1 MPDGL
6 HYQPVKMG
14 LLRMQDVQKQSK
26 ALGRRSRRRAQAD
39 DPAATAELRRLY
51 EQQQVT
57 LPWHPLAV
65 NLSKGVIA
73 WGP

>member
-1 MPDGL
+1 M
-6 HYQPVKMG
+6 HYQPVKIG

-26 ALGRRSRRRAQAD
+26 ALGRRRRSRMLAQAE
-39 DPAATAELRRLY
+39 DPGATAELRRLY

-65 NLSKGVIA
+65 NLPKGVIA
-73 WGP
+73 WGS